1 MQFKIHH
8 AKSQLSKL
16 IDAALKG
23 EEVIIAKGDTPVV
36 RLVPISQN
44 KFKMG
49 VLANQVKTCPDF
61 FEPMS
66 EQELESWEGR

>member
-1 MQFKIHH
+1 MQFTIHH

-16 IDAALKG
+16 IDAALQG
-23 EEVIIAKGDTPVV
+23 EEVIIANGDTPLV
-36 RLVPISQN
+36 RLVPVSQN

-61 FEPMS
+61 FEPAG
-66 EQELESWEGR
+66 EQELKSWEGR